1 VRRALPRISNR
12 VIIYD
17 ETIPAGPVTP
27 AMPHQQSRGKSTLA
41 RIILYI
47 PWSSDARGGA
57 VKKAKKK
64 MGKPQTLFHKDFAS
78 SDYITHNLQQ
88 NRKERKKNSQNG
100 KRLKKNT
107 REPFIIL
114 WYDT

>member
-41 RIILYI
+41 RIIPYI
-47 PWSSDARGGA
+47 PWSSDARGGPSRRQ
-57 VKKAKKK
+57 KK
-64 MGKPQTLFHKDFAS
+64 MGKPQALFHKDFAS

-88 NRKERKKNSQNG
+88 NRKERKKIRRTENV
-100 KRLKKNT
+100 
-107 REPFIIL
+107 
-114 WYDT
+114 